1 MLLCIWSGCGGLFN
15 RVAVADVKRWGRG
28 DAPYRA
34 WSRCSSINDTRVASS
49 NAVASI
55 GRGPICTAKRCQ
67 SVGCWMWYACQLAV
81 WWSAAARNVRR
92 RPWKPNVINKMGVV
106 VVSF

>member
-34 WSRCSSINDTRVASS
+34 WSRCSSINDTAYCLQQCCRVHWA
-49 NAVASI
+49 
-55 GRGPICTAKRCQ
+55 RGPICTAKRCQ
-67 SVGCWMWYACQLAV
+67 SVGVL
-81 WWSAAARNVRR
+81 NVAED
-92 RPWKPNVINKMGVV
+92 VV
-106 VVSF
+106 VVSVVEGGEAGADGGEGGPDEGVCGG